1 MQNWQ
6 STHAFGLALLLL
18 LELWTQQVTRIGTS
32 LLKDERPHKRGP
44 SHTSHAGF
52 PAETCAGDQPRRAE
66 TTMDPENNL
75 NELKLPI

>member
-1 MQNWQ
+1 M
-6 STHAFGLALLLL
+6 
-18 LELWTQQVTRIGTS
+18 TRIGTS